1 MLPLPSMNLNR
12 YMSNTNHDTYMMVC
26 NGHQSSSRTCNHPQH
41 YPAYVVCHAM
51 PIKWRASH
59 RFLVPG
65 VFRGTHCEGPH
76 GARVRQSSQ
85 NHDQEKHSIL
95 SAHLWECPACCCCFR
110 RPHEPPLVVP
120 LRRRQIRVSKAVPV
134 PSALRRLLSA
144 PWRALPRSHF
154 PTVAE
159 GPTVPSAR
167 WSSRNV
173 QDRIASVG
181 CFHRRAWCTSGPA
194 SAIRVRMV
202 LRAVP
207 AGLSC
212 ANARRVAVATLVVLF

>member
-1 MLPLPSMNLNR
+1 
-12 YMSNTNHDTYMMVC
+12 MSNTNHDTYMYVC
-26 NGHQSSSRTCNHPQH
+26 NGHQASSSTCNHPQH

-95 SAHLWECPACCCCFR
+95 SAHLWECLACHCCFR
-110 RPHEPPLVVP
+110 RPHEPPLLVP
-120 LRRRQIRVSKAVPV
+120 LRRRQIRVSKAAPV

-144 PWRALPRSHF
+144 P
-154 PTVAE
+154 VA
-159 GPTVPSAR
+159 
-167 WSSRNV
+167 
-173 QDRIASVG
+173 RIATKPLPHG
-181 CFHRRAWCTSGPA
+181 GGGANGPK
-194 SAIRVRMV
+194 R
-202 LRAVP
+202 
-207 AGLSC
+207 
-212 ANARRVAVATLVVLF
+212 TVVI